1 MRNINLL
8 IGGKPVKTTSGR
20 EGDVFNPNTGEVQ
33 ARVGFSSTAD
43 VDLAVQAAAKALPG
57 WASTNPQRRARVMFE
72 FKRLVEANCPS
83 SDNLRQRGRLPNGGF
98 CSSGVGV

>member
-1 MRNINLL
+1 MRVRSSRPAQREGIGMRNINLL

-43 VDLAVQAAAKALPG
+43 AMLPG
-57 WASTNPQRRARVMFE
+57 VRILILMM
-72 FKRLVEANCPS
+72 
-83 SDNLRQRGRLPNGGF
+83 
-98 CSSGVGV
+98 